1 MAWVETHSLSF
12 AARHEADDAE
22 CAQRTL
28 DELEDLR
35 LDLEERFEHAPGEVT
50 VIVHPASAW
59 LAAAHPFLPAARW
72 AAAPAG
78 RRYLAGWA
86 MATELHV
93 LNDTYMDRRAGG
105 EDSQRALRGTAQRLY
120 VQLVLAS
127 NNEQLP
133 PPWGPQRFARYLRW
147 AWLIEG
153 AGQYYSGQVPHFRA
167 AVIRRMREGGPP
179 AFPPSARD
187 AIILGGTVF
196 DLLERQLGARRGGHA
211 RLEAATRTARAA
223 TCELAFDEPHA
234 EVERLWRAPP
244 ARGGRALGTDA
255 PAPAQRR
262 GPRVAPAGGCDPT
275 SGGRQVEQPGDQ
287 QHERDADDDAD
298 EEPQRE
304 IRCPGSPRSR
314 PWTAARRRRAG
325 RARRS

>member
-1 MAWVETHSLSF
+1 VAWVETHSLSF

-153 AGQYYSGQVPHFRA
+153 AGQYYAGQVPHFRA

-196 DLLERQLGARRGGHA
+196 DLLERHSGPDAVDMLVSRLRKDGALGN
-211 RLEAATRTARAA
+211 LQ
-223 TCELAFDEPHA
+223 LAFDEPAA
-234 EVERLWRAPP
+234 EVERLWRRHLREEV
-244 ARGGRALGTDA
+244 ARA
-255 PAPAQRR
+255 
-262 GPRVAPAGGCDPT
+262 GPT
-275 SGGRQVEQPGDQ
+275 
-287 QHERDADDDAD
+287 
-298 EEPQRE
+298 
-304 IRCPGSPRSR
+304 R
-314 PWTAARRRRAG
+314 PRRASASG
-325 RARRS
+325 RE